1 MLHQNIKNKN
11 KNKRNFRK
19 DYQNKTLQG
28 KEKEENNI
36 LKKMGRGNFT

>member
-19 DYQNKTLQG
+19 DYQNKTLQV
-28 KEKEENNI
+28 KEKEENNL